1 MPTSRRDFIQTMGLG
16 AVALPTGIA
25 AAPAHVFAPAP
36 AAAPPAATAETIAA
50 HAARLDGVD
59 PKTAARDEDFW
70 YAVQQAYRQSP
81 HFINLESGYYSPSPQ
96 EVMEAQIANIRAIN
110 ETPSFYMRRKQEQ
123 DRVDVK
129 RAFGAFAGADPSEFL
144 ICRNTTEALNTVIHG
159 IRMEPGDEALMCDRE
174 YGSMLEAWS
183 QRAART
189 GITLKI
195 IQVPLVPASQDEIV
209 RAYEE
214 AIGPRTRVLLVSHMI
229 YLTGQVL
236 PVRAIA
242 DMAHARGIEVIV
254 DAAHSFA
261 HLDWK
266 LPDLG
271 ADYLASSLHKWLGAP
286 LGSGLLYVRKD
297 KIAGLWPLLGDS
309 RFASDD
315 IAKLEHIGTHPRSTD
330 LAIISAVRFHEA
342 IGSKR
347 KEERLRY
354 LKNYWATKAAEIP
367 GVTINTPLQDHMSC
381 AIANVIVRGMT
392 PGELVDRLWDDHR
405 IFTVAVEQGARI
417 APNLW
422 TRLEHLDALVDA
434 IRSMA

>member
-1 MPTSRRDFIQTMGLG
+1 MTSRRDFIQTMGLG
-16 AVALPTGIA
+16 AVALPTGLA
-25 AAPAHVFAPAP
+25 SAPAHLFAPGP
-36 AAAPPAATAETIAA
+36 QNDEPVSTAVTIGAL
-50 HAARLDGVD
+50 AARFDDVD
-59 PKTAARDEDFW
+59 PREAARDEDFW
-70 YAVQQAYRQSP
+70 YVVQKAYRQSP
-81 HFINLESGYYSPSPQ
+81 HFINLESGYYSPSPI

-110 ETPSFYMRRKQEQ
+110 ETPSFYMRRKQFQ
-123 DRVDVK
+123 DQADVK
-129 RAFGAFAGADPSEFL
+129 KAFGEFAGADPSEFV

-159 IRMEPGDEALMCDRE
+159 IEMAPGDEALMCDRE
-174 YGSMLEAWS
+174 YGSMLEAWN

-195 IQVPLVPASQDEIV
+195 IQLPLVPESQDEIV
-209 RAYEE
+209 RIYER
-214 AIGPRTRVLLVSHMI
+214 AVTPKTKVLHVSHMI

-242 DMAHARGIEVIV
+242 DMAHARGLEVIV

-261 HLDWK
+261 HLEWK

-271 ADYLASSLHKWLGAP
+271 ADYLGSSLHKWLGAP
-286 LGSGLLYVRKD
+286 LGSGLLYVRRD
-297 KIAGLWPLLGDS
+297 KIARLWPLLGDS

-354 LKNYWATKAAEIP
+354 LKNYWASKAAEIP
-367 GVTINTPLQDHMSC
+367 GVTINTPMQDEMSC

-392 PGELVDRLWDDHR
+392 PGELVDRLWDEHR

-434 IRSMA
+434 IRGMA